1 MHILMMIYNHT
12 HVYIFQL
19 IVIHVVFYVVRIVYI
34 TDGNFTYNNDI
45 YMYTVQNKIND
56 N

>member
-1 MHILMMIYNHT
+1 MHILMMIYKHT

-34 TDGNFTYNNDI
+34 TDENCTYNNNI
-45 YMYTVQNKIND
+45 YVYTTK
-56 N
+56 